1 MKGRGAL
8 RRLDHPG
15 RRHGANQ
22 RGASAVEFLFA
33 GGIITILGTVVLQY
47 VLLFNAKNM
56 VGHAS
61 FMAAR
66 AGSLHHAQLPDIQDA
81 YARALIPLYGG
92 GRTSTELAHAL
103 QKARADIAGNT
114 RIELLNPTRES
125 FDDWADAAL
134 AIKYEGRRAIRN
146 ANQGLHSRQ
155 DIGATSGQNLQDAN
169 LIKVR
174 ITHGYELS
182 VPFAGQLMQRLM
194 RWGDDGQ
201 DAFKTQMYAQKRIPI
216 ITHATVQMQSDAVE
230 SDAMVAMPGMGNGG
244 TPVDPDL
251 PEVDTPPMPDC
262 ISWGCSVVADP
273 RSPNDDSFDSGAGS
287 DDSGAYKPS
296 DRVDEGGSLCI

>member
-1 MKGRGAL
+1 MNPGKHPM
-8 RRLDHPG
+8 RRW
-15 RRHGANQ
+15 RQ

-47 VLLFNAKNM
+47 VLMFNAKNM

-66 AGSLHHAQLPDIQDA
+66 AGSMHHAQLPDIQDA

-92 GRTSTELAHAL
+92 GRSSAELAQAL
-103 QKARADIAGNT
+103 ARARSDIAGNT

-146 ANQGLHSRQ
+146 ANQGLRSREV
-155 DIGATSGQNLQDAN
+155 IGATSGQNLQDAN

-174 ITHGYELS
+174 ITHGYELN

-194 RWGDDGQ
+194 RWGDDRQ

-230 SDAMVAMPGMGNGG
+230 SDAMVAMPGLGNGG
-244 TPVDPDL
+244 NPTDPGM

-262 ISWGCSVVADP
+262 TSFGCSVVADGSNP
-273 RSPNDDSFDSGAGS
+273 GSGSPPGDDDT
-287 DDSGAYKPS
+287 
-296 DRVDEGGSLCI
+296 GGSHDDGTGGSGDDEEGALCL